1 MLFENSDLEV
11 PAENLGI
18 SIKRTEPLTR
28 SSEHPLFTNPQVV
41 EAAFSP
47 DVLIDGNNSDLLE
60 IGDGRMIG
68 LRVYEHAPAYQKDFS
83 DVSQAIFELVMQQK
97 SRALSEKMASDMID
111 QIEGGSLAQYVADQA
126 GYSWTVLGPVT
137 PSQQGINPYVLSA
150 AFKIPRPTDKSESL
164 GTAILMDGSSAV
176 IRVSSVETD
185 QVDAAEEFAGEI
197 KNVFGRQRGF
207 DEIRYFQESLRDSSD
222 VDLSS

>member
-1 MLFENSDLEV
+1 
-11 PAENLGI
+11 
-18 SIKRTEPLTR
+18 
-28 SSEHPLFTNPQVV
+28 
-41 EAAFSP
+41 
-47 DVLIDGNNSDLLE
+47 
-60 IGDGRMIG
+60 MIG
-68 LRVYEHAPAYQKDFS
+68 LRVYEHSPAYQKDFS
-83 DVSQAIFELVMQQK
+83 DVSQEILELVMQQK

-150 AFKIPRPTDKSESL
+150 AFKIPRPTDKFESL
-164 GTAILMDGSSAV
+164 GNAILMDGSSAV

-185 QVDAAEEFAGEI
+185 QVGATEDLADEI

-207 DEIRYFQESLRDSSD
+207 DEVRYFQESLRDSSD